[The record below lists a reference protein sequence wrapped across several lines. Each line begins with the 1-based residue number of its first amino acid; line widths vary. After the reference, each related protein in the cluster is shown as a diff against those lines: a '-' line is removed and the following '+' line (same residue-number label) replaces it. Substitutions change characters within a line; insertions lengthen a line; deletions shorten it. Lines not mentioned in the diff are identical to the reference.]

1 MKEIQYLWVL
11 SIVLWI
17 YNTVIDG
24 GEAKQQRRF
33 CTPKTRVQKLT
44 RRSIFELAMDGGEIS
59 QK

>member
-17 YNTVIDG
+17 YNTAIDG

-33 CTPKTRVQKLT
+33 CIAKTRVQKLT
-44 RRSIFELAMDGGEIS
+44 RRSIFELATEGGGS
-59 QK
+59 KQQ

>member
-17 YNTVIDG
+17 YNTAIDG

-33 CTPKTRVQKLT
+33 CIAKTRVQKLT
-44 RRSIFELAMDGGEIS
+44 RRSIFELAT
-59 QK
+59 